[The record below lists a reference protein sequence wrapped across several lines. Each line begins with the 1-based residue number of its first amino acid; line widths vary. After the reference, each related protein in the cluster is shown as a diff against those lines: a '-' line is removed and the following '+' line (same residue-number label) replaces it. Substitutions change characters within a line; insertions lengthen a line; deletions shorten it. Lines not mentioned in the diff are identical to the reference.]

1 MFSTKFQPALNKE
14 GYSKLTFVGSEIKQ
28 GIKDDREWS
37 IFFLNFEVMGKIRGT
52 TQIVGVPCGFT
63 FDPDNNLGKSL
74 LAMGFK
80 IPEVKTTLD
89 ADGFEVEDDKDIAD
103 DDFQQVDPPKLDFS
117 KFLESKKS
125 SIYIAKL
132 SKDQK
137 GFWRVDVDTLK
148 SLNNTYK

>member
-1 MFSTKFQPALNKE
+1 MFTTKFQPALNKE

-28 GIKDDREWS
+28 GVKDDREWS

-89 ADGFEVEDDKDIAD
+89 ADGFEVEDDEDIAD
-103 DDFQQVDPPKLDFS
+103 DDFQQVDPPKLDFTL
-117 KFLESKKS
+117 FLLSKKDS
-125 SIYIAKL
+125 VYIAKL

-137 GFWRVDVDTLK
+137 GFWRVDLDTLK
-148 SLNNTYK
+148 SLNNSKK